1 MRHDRHFQQAPGREA
16 IRGYSVVELMVAL
29 GIGMF
34 LIATFIVA
42 VSTSSANNRSNER
55 SSDLQNNAA
64 GALQVLQRDINHAG
78 YRGLTWPDPAAT
90 GLPAV
95 TGDCAAGF
103 SVNLRQGIW
112 ASNNANPFSATC
124 IPAANYAG
132 GDILV
137 IRRAGLTAATSLT
150 ATRLYLRSAYERA
163 EVFLGST
170 PPTFAESPNEDRTLQ
185 VIVYYISPYSYS
197 ATENPQIPALYR
209 ITRGAGPAM
218 GTPELVAPGI
228 EAMELQFG
236 RLATDGTTQYQNA
249 NAVSTAATST
259 TTDPSEWDD
268 VNAVRVFL
276 LVRSFTPEPGY
287 SNTSTYTLGD
297 RTITVND
304 RLRRELI
311 TTTLQVRR

>member
-1 MRHDRHFQQAPGREA
+1 MNHERHFQQEPGRAA
-16 IRGYSVVELMVAL
+16 IRGYSVVELMVSL

-34 LIATFIVA
+34 LIAAFIVA
-42 VSTSSANNRSNER
+42 VSTSSANVRTNER
-55 SSDLQNNAA
+55 SSDLQNNATA
-64 GALQVLQRDINHAG
+64 ALQVLQRDINHAG
-78 YRGLTWPDPAAT
+78 YRGLTWPDPTAT

-112 ASNNANPFSATC
+112 GSNNTNPFSATC
-124 IPAANYAG
+124 IPSANYAG

-137 IRRAGLTAATSLT
+137 IRRASLTAATSLT
-150 ATRLYLRSAYERA
+150 ATRLYIRSAYERA

-170 PPTFAESPNEDRTLQ
+170 PPTFTESPTEDRPLS

-197 ATENPQIPALYR
+197 STENPKIPALYR
-209 ITRGAGPAM
+209 ITLGAGPALSA
-218 GTPELVAPGI
+218 PELVAPGI

-268 VNAVRVFL
+268 INAVRVFL
-276 LVRSFTPEPGY
+276 LVRSFTQEPGFN
-287 SNTSTYTLGD
+287 NTSTYTLGD
-297 RTITVND
+297 RTITAND
-304 RLRRELI
+304 HYRRELL
-311 TTTLQVRR
+311 TTTVQVRR